1 MWILPILGYVGVIL
15 GFGFL
20 TLAIGTSHNHPIPFQ
35 TQSPN
40 HDLTS

>member
-20 TLAIGTSHNHPIPFQ
+20 TLAIGTVPSSFKPTCN
-35 TQSPN
+35 SPN
-40 HDLTS
+40 HTD